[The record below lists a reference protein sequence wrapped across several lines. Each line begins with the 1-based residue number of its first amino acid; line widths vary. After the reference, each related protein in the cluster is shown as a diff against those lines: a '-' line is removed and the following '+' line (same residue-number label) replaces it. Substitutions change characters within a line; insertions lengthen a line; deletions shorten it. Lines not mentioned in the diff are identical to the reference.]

1 MPIRITVME
10 HARNFCARITL
21 AALALCCIAPGAAAA
36 PVLLVN
42 LGEIHGAALG
52 WIRLAMPVFDQ
63 QLGGDIKA
71 YAISVQEAGDVIHVV
86 FHLTPVLRGQ
96 RGAAREGPGLEV
108 ELSKATGAVTGSR
121 IIR

>member
-1 MPIRITVME
+1 M
-10 HARNFCARITL
+10 
-21 AALALCCIAPGAAAA
+21 AALALCCVALGAAAA
-36 PVLLVN
+36 PVPLVN

-63 QLGGDIKA
+63 QLGGDVKA

-86 FHLTPVLRGQ
+86 FHQTPVVRGQ

-108 ELSKATGAVTGSR
+108 EISKSTGAVTGSR

>member
-1 MPIRITVME
+1 MRKMMLV
-10 HARNFCARITL
+10 AGLSCVALSSL
-21 AALALCCIAPGAAAA
+21 AAPKL
-36 PVLLVN
+36 PVPLVS

-52 WIRLAMPVFDQ
+52 WINIALPVFDQ

-71 YAISVQEAGDVIHVV
+71 YAISVEEAGDAIHVV
-86 FHLTPVLRGQ
+86 FHRTPVVRGQ

-108 ELSKATGAVTGSR
+108 EISKTRGTVTGAR

>member
-1 MPIRITVME
+1 MTM
-10 HARNFCARITL
+10 
-21 AALALCCIAPGAAAA
+21 AALAFCCVAFGATAA
-36 PVLLVN
+36 PVPLVN

-63 QLGGDIKA
+63 KLGGDVKA
-71 YAISVQEAGDVIHVV
+71 YAISVQEAGDIIHVV

-108 ELSKATGAVTGSR
+108 EISKATGAVMGSR

>member
-1 MPIRITVME
+1 MRKLLLAVLVSCASLLASAGPGKPMP
-10 HARNFCARITL
+10 
-21 AALALCCIAPGAAAA
+21 
-36 PVLLVN
+36 LVD

-52 WIRLAMPVFDQ
+52 WIRVAMPLFEQ

-71 YAISVQEAGDVIHVV
+71 YAISVQEAGDVVHVV
-86 FHLTPVLRGQ
+86 FQQAAVARGQ

-108 ELSKATGAVTGSR
+108 EISKSTGAVTGSR

>member
-1 MPIRITVME
+1 MAAV
-10 HARNFCARITL
+10 AFCCASL
-21 AALALCCIAPGAAAA
+21 GADAA
-36 PVLLVN
+36 PVPLVN

-63 QLGGDIKA
+63 KLGGDVKA
-71 YAISVQEAGDVIHVV
+71 YAISVQEAGDIIHVV

-108 ELSKATGAVTGSR
+108 EISKATGAVMGSR

>member
-1 MPIRITVME
+1 MRKMTFAVLVS
-10 HARNFCARITL
+10 CASL
-21 AALALCCIAPGAAAA
+21 SASAA
-36 PVLLVN
+36 PAKPVPLVD

-52 WIRLAMPVFDQ
+52 WIRVAMPVFDQ

-71 YAISVQEAGDVIHVV
+71 YAISVQEAGNVIHVV
-86 FHLTPVLRGQ
+86 FHLTPLIRGQ

-108 ELSKATGAVTGSR
+108 EISKATGAVVGSR

>member
-1 MPIRITVME
+1 MT
-10 HARNFCARITL
+10 A
-21 AALALCCIAPGAAAA
+21 AALALCCAALGAEAA
-36 PVLLVN
+36 PVPLVN
-42 LGEIHGAALG
+42 FGEIHGAALG
-52 WIRLAMPVFDQ
+52 WIRVAMPVFDQ

-86 FHLTPVLRGQ
+86 FHQTPVIRGQ

-108 ELSKATGAVTGSR
+108 EISKATGAVTTSR

>member
-1 MPIRITVME
+1 M
-10 HARNFCARITL
+10 TL
-21 AALALCCIAPGAAAA
+21 AAVALCCVSLGAEAA
-36 PVLLVN
+36 PVPLVN

-86 FHLTPVLRGQ
+86 FHQTPVVRGQ

-108 ELSKATGAVTGSR
+108 EISKATGTVTGSR